1 MNIYPVIL
9 CGGSGTR
16 LWPLSRG
23 EAPKQFIELFGDGG
37 GTLFERTLT
46 RLSPEQGFRP
56 PVVVSNEVYRFQIAE
71 GLERVGVSAEA
82 VLLEPVARNTAPAIA
97 AAAALLAASDPD
109 AIIAV
114 MPSDHVVARVEEFVA
129 AVKVA
134 AEAAQQGRIV
144 LLGVKPT
151 APHDGYG
158 YIRVGEPAA
167 AGGEVREV
175 VSFHEKP
182 ASEVAERFLA
192 SGDYLWNGG
201 FFIMRAATLLD
212 EIKRLEPRIAEAVAA
227 ALEGSAPGDAVR
239 TLDAAAMQACP
250 SISIDYAVIERTTL
264 ASVVAIDVGWS
275 DIGSWSALA
284 DIGEA
289 DPSGNVVTGDALMEN
304 TTNTLVHAPDRL
316 VATIGLDNVMVVS
329 TGDAVLVA
337 DRAQAQGV
345 AALVAALKASGRPE
359 AHVHLKQHRPWGS
372 FERLAIGDRFQVKRL
387 TVKPGGKLS
396 LQMHYHRSEHWVVV
410 RGTARV
416 TVDQTEQYLRE
427 NESVYISATQWH
439 RLENP
444 GKQALEL
451 IEVQIGSY
459 VGEDD
464 IVRSDDIYAR
474 EARDKPKDYVN
485 VPESMRK

>member
-1 MNIYPVIL
+1 M
-9 CGGSGTR
+9 
-16 LWPLSRG
+16 
-23 EAPKQFIELFGDGG
+23 
-37 GTLFERTLT
+37 ERT
-46 RLSPEQGFRP
+46 
-56 PVVVSNEVYRFQIAE
+56 
-71 GLERVGVSAEA
+71 
-82 VLLEPVARNTAPAIA
+82 
-97 AAAALLAASDPD
+97 
-109 AIIAV
+109 
-114 MPSDHVVARVEEFVA
+114 
-129 AVKVA
+129 
-134 AEAAQQGRIV
+134 
-144 LLGVKPT
+144 
-151 APHDGYG
+151 
-158 YIRVGEPAA
+158 
-167 AGGEVREV
+167 
-175 VSFHEKP
+175 
-182 ASEVAERFLA
+182 
-192 SGDYLWNGG
+192 
-201 FFIMRAATLLD
+201 
-212 EIKRLEPRIAEAVAA
+212 
-227 ALEGSAPGDAVR
+227 
-239 TLDAAAMQACP
+239 DAAA
-250 SISIDYAVIERTTL
+250 
-264 ASVVAIDVGWS
+264 VVAIDVGWS

-289 DPSGNVVTGDALMEN
+289 DADGNVATGDALMER

-316 VATIGLDNVMVVS
+316 VATLGLDNVMVVS

-345 AALVAALKASGRPE
+345 AALVSALKSAGRPE

-416 TVDQTEQYLRE
+416 TVDQTEQFLRE

-444 GKQALEL
+444 KQTLEL

-474 EARDKPKDYVN
+474 DSRDKPKDYVN
-485 VPESMRK
+485 VPKSMQK

>member
-23 EAPKQFIELFGDGG
+23 EAPKQFTELFGDGA
-37 GTLFERTLT
+37 GTLFERTLR
-46 RLSPEQGFRP
+46 RLSASHGFRA
-56 PVVVSNEVYRFQIAE
+56 PVIVSNEAYRFQVSE
-71 GLERVGVSAEA
+71 GLDAVGVAPEA
-82 VLLEPVARNTAPAIA
+82 VLLEPIARNTAPAVA
-97 AAAALLAASDPD
+97 AAASVLVAADPD
-109 AIIAV
+109 AIMAV
-114 MPSDHVVARVEEFVA
+114 MPSDHVVAQVDGFVA
-129 AVKVA
+129 AVKLA
-134 AEAAQQGRIV
+134 AEAAADGRIV
-144 LLGVKPT
+144 LLGVKPDT
-151 APHDGYG
+151 PNEGYG
-158 YIRVGEPAA
+158 YIRVGEPVAGYAA
-167 AGGEVREV
+167 VREV
-175 VSFHEKP
+175 ASFHEKP
-182 ASEVAERFLA
+182 RREVAEGFLA

-201 FFIMRAATLLD
+201 FFIMKAATLL
-212 EIKRLEPRIAEAVAA
+212 EEVRRLEPKIAEAVDAALAA
-227 ALEGSAPGDAVR
+227 APEGTVR
-239 TLDAAAMQACP
+239 TLDAAAMAECP
-250 SISIDYAVIERTTL
+250 SISIDYAVMERTHD
-264 ASVVAIDVGWS
+264 AAVVAIDVGWS
-275 DIGSWSALA
+275 DIGSWTALA
-284 DIGEA
+284 DIGEP
-289 DPSGNVVTGDALMEN
+289 DSSGNVAIGDTLMEN

-345 AALVAALKASGRPE
+345 ASIVAALKSAGRPE

-387 TVKPGGKLS
+387 YVKPGGKLS
-396 LQMHYHRSEHWVVV
+396 LQMHYHRSEHWVVI

-416 TVDQTEQYLRE
+416 TIDATEQYLRE

-444 GKQALEL
+444 GKQGLEI

-474 EARDKPKDYVN
+474 DSRDAPKDYVN

>member
-1 MNIYPVIL
+1 MTVYPVIL

-23 EAPKQFIELFGDGG
+23 EAPKQFIELFGEGG

-46 RLSPEQGFRP
+46 RLSAADGFGR
-56 PVVVSNEVYRFQIAE
+56 PVVVSNEAYRFQIAE
-71 GLERVGVSAEA
+71 GLEKAGVTPEA
-82 VLLEPVARNTAPAIA
+82 VLLEPVARNTAPAVAA
-97 AAAALLAASDPD
+97 AAAALAATDPE
-109 AIIAV
+109 AIMAV
-114 MPSDHVVARVEEFVA
+114 MPSDHVVTRVEEFVA
-129 AVKVA
+129 AVRTA
-134 AEAAQQGRIV
+134 AEAAAEGRIV
-144 LLGVKPT
+144 LLGVKPD
-151 APHDGYG
+151 APNVGYG
-158 YIRVGEPAA
+158 YIRVGEPITP
-167 AGGEVREV
+167 GGAVRNV

-182 ASEVAERFLA
+182 QREIAEGFLA

-201 FFIMRAATLLD
+201 FFIMKASTLLD
-212 EIKRLEPRIAEAVAA
+212 EVRRLEPEIASAVDAALASAKSGGGATALGAEA
-227 ALEGSAPGDAVR
+227 LS
-239 TLDAAAMQACP
+239 TCP
-250 SISIDYAVIERTTL
+250 SISIDYAVMERTD
-264 ASVVAIDVGWS
+264 AAAVVAIDVGWS

-289 DPSGNVVTGDALMEN
+289 DADGNVATGDALMER

-316 VATIGLDNVMVVS
+316 VATLGLDNVMVVS

-345 AALVAALKASGRPE
+345 AALVSALKSAGRPE

-416 TVDQTEQYLRE
+416 TVDQTEQFLRE

-444 GKQALEL
+444 GKQTLEL

-474 EARDKPKDYVN
+474 DSRDKPKDYVN
-485 VPESMRK
+485 VPKSMQK

>member
-9 CGGSGTR
+9 CGGSGAR

-23 EAPKQFIELFGDGG
+23 EAPKQFIELFGEGQ

-46 RLSPEQGFRP
+46 RLSSAEGFRAP
-56 PVVVSNEVYRFQIAE
+56 IVVSSEAYRFQVAE
-71 GLERVGVSAEA
+71 GLEKVGVTPEA
-82 VLLEPVARNTAPAIA
+82 VLLEPLARNTAPAVIA
-97 AAAALLAASDPD
+97 AATLLAASDPD
-109 AIIAV
+109 AVLAV
-114 MPSDHVVARVEEFVA
+114 MPSDHVVGDVGAFVA
-129 AVKVA
+129 AVKNA
-134 AEAAQQGRIV
+134 AETAADGRIV

-151 APHDGYG
+151 SPHEGYG
-158 YIRVGEPAA
+158 YIRVGEPLA
-167 AGGEVREV
+167 AGGEARNV

-182 ASEVAERFLA
+182 QRSVAEGFLA

-201 FFIMRAATLLD
+201 FVIARAATLI
-212 EIKRLEPRIAEAVAA
+212 EEARRLEPQIADAVSA
-227 ALEGSAPGDAVR
+227 ALKDGAGATR
-239 TLDAAAMQACP
+239 MLDAAAMADCP
-250 SISIDYAVIERTTL
+250 SISLDYAVLERT
-264 ASVVAIDVGWS
+264 AAAAVIGIDVGWS
-275 DIGSWSALA
+275 DIGSWAALA

-289 DPSGNVVTGDALMEN
+289 DADGNVTTGDALMER

-316 VATIGLDNVMVVS
+316 VATLGLDNVMVVS

-337 DRAQAQGV
+337 DRAQAMGV
-345 AALVAALKASGRPE
+345 AALVSALKASGRPE

-474 EARDKPKDYVN
+474 ESRDKPKDYVN

>member
-23 EAPKQFIELFGDGG
+23 EAPKQFIDLFGAGE
-37 GTLFERTLT
+37 GTLFERTLG
-46 RLSPEQGFRP
+46 RLSPADGFQP
-56 PVVVSNEVYRFQIAE
+56 PVVVSNEAYRFQVAE
-71 GLERVGVSAEA
+71 GLDTVGVTPKA
-82 VLLEPVARNTAPAIA
+82 VLLEPVARNTAPAVA
-97 AAAALLAASDPD
+97 AAASVLVADDPD
-109 AIIAV
+109 AIMAV
-114 MPSDHVVARVEEFVA
+114 MPSDHMVARVDEFVA
-129 AVKVA
+129 AVKLA
-134 AEAAQQGRIV
+134 AEAATEGRIV
-144 LLGVKPT
+144 LLGVKPDQ
-151 APHDGYG
+151 PHEGYG
-158 YIRVGEPAA
+158 YIRVGEPIS
-167 AGGEVREV
+167 GGAVRRV
-175 VSFHEKP
+175 ASFHEKP
-182 ASEVAERFLA
+182 KRDVAEGFLA

-201 FFIMRAATLLD
+201 FFIMKAATLL
-212 EIKRLEPRIAEAVAA
+212 EEVRRLEPEIVAA
-227 ALEGSAPGDAVR
+227 VDAALTGAGGDVTR
-239 TLDAAAMQACP
+239 TLESAAMAACP
-250 SISIDYAVIERTTL
+250 SISIDYAVMERTS
-264 ASVVAIDVGWS
+264 AAAVVAIDVGWS
-275 DIGSWSALA
+275 DIGSWTALV
-284 DIGEA
+284 DIGAA
-289 DPSGNVVTGDALMEN
+289 DASGNVAIGDTLMEN

-345 AALVAALKASGRPE
+345 ASIVAALKDAGRPE

-416 TVDQTEQYLRE
+416 TVDTTEQYLRE

-444 GKQALEL
+444 GKQTLEL

-474 EARDKPKDYVN
+474 EARDAPKTYVN